1 MTPAF
6 SKILVPTDFSPGS
19 RLALEYGLALAH
31 RLDARIHLLHVLE
44 DPAVTGM
51 WTEAYLDINALR
63 EERRADADRLMRALL
78 KMTGARDATSE
89 IAAGPVPETIA
100 TSASEHAADL
110 IVMGTHGR
118 TGLAHVL
125 VGSVAERVIRT
136 AACPVLTVR
145 EGAAAAVHL
154 APAALRR
161 ASAGA

>member
-6 SKILVPTDFSPGS
+6 SNILVPTDFSPGS
-19 RLALEYGLALAH
+19 RLALEYALALA
-31 RLDARIHLLHVLE
+31 RKLDARIHLLHVVE

-51 WTEAYLDINALR
+51 WTEAYLDIAALR
-63 EERRADADRLMRALL
+63 EERQADAERQMRALQ
-78 KMTGARDATSE
+78 KTAGAEDASYE

-100 TSASEHAADL
+100 AAASDNAADF

-145 EGAAAAVHL
+145 EGAAAAVHP
-154 APAALRR
+154 APAALRS